1 MDPSAMDFMM
11 HQDMH
16 SHSHAG
22 SPTSSSTMD
31 HAARSAC
38 PALRTAAEQN
48 QQSPMFPSRPNYRP
62 DSSNPSSGF
71 WQSMPHPYARWE
83 HNDIHQANNMF
94 SLGNMPPSM
103 NAGQGS
109 PPHYPSRGPE
119 QYNPS
124 MSPRSY
130 YHTPIMSLTRIGGT
144 APTQHS
150 QGNSSGSNQNQ
161 SPGGIRSGTTSG
173 LSGPGNQ
180 SGHSGHSGQG
190 GPGTLMINSGIPG
203 RQNGLTNGR
212 LPSMNSV
219 PPPLTNN
226 NLQNQTQT
234 FSHNSRVAQQ
244 SDRNSPPH
252 FIRHSSTPS
261 AISLSMSEPNVPS
274 PVGAGNELNSTQADT
289 SSSSRRAPTAAA
301 STARPTEMPN
311 ESFLPEPRRVNA
323 NRDRRGLTRLPSSES
338 GWSSDDDSDTDAVA
352 MSLLEAAVA
361 GPHTE
366 GGTEGR
372 LRAQQVMRG
381 SISTKRVASKKALT
395 SLESVSVASL
405 PENERTCV
413 ICYNDYGVETPEGI
427 SESPLRLPRCKHVFG
442 DHCIKKWF
450 EESDS
455 CPYCRDRV
463 PSEPQYRQA
472 MNAHNVYR
480 FLRQHHQMQMQMQT
494 MRSGRDHDRNDSE
507 SGGRLDSMLNG
518 FGSLASSPFEYE
530 YGPTGSSPSRRADA
544 MPMYSSRTPAWHGN
558 SGERHSPLPFNET
571 GENRRRVRPR
581 HGSLRG
587 FAPGRPH
594 FTPTPANN
602 APQSQQ
608 YSSWMHRT
616 NTNQPHSLNR
626 QHSVS
631 GQNNNGR
638 SSFDASVPAFPFQ
651 AAMSAHPLEPYS
663 NPLNM
668 SNVPLPRD
676 GYTSPMR
683 SHAAPI
689 SPTYPGPEVYM
700 ANADEPMYGGSVPHG
715 QM

>member
-16 SHSHAG
+16 SPNHAG
-22 SPTSSSTMD
+22 SPTSSSNMD

-38 PALRTAAEQN
+38 PALRVAAEQN
-48 QQSPMFPSRPNYRP
+48 QQSSMFPSRSNYRSDP
-62 DSSNPSSGF
+62 TNSPPPF
-71 WQSMPHPYARWE
+71 WQSIPAPYGRWPSA
-83 HNDIHQANNMF
+83 DFHQANMLA
-94 SLGNMPPSM
+94 LGMPPTM

-109 PPHYPSRGPE
+109 PPHYPSRAPE
-119 QYNPS
+119 PYNPHIPS
-124 MSPRSY
+124 RSY

-150 QGNSSGSNQNQ
+150 QGSFSGTNQGQPQ
-161 SPGGIRSGTTSG
+161 SGIRSGTQSG
-173 LSGPGNQ
+173 LSGPGSQ
-180 SGHSGHSGQG
+180 GGQG

-203 RQNGLTNGR
+203 RQSGLASGR

-226 NLQNQTQT
+226 NLQTQTQT
-234 FSHNSRVAQQ
+234 FPQNSRAAQQ
-244 SDRNSPPH
+244 SGRVTPPPLPPP
-252 FIRHSSTPS
+252 SNAPPS
-261 AISLSMSEPNVPS
+261 AASLGMSEPNTS
-274 PVGAGNELNSTQADT
+274 PRGVGGEQTSTHND
-289 SSSSRRAPTAAA
+289 SSSPSRRAPT
-301 STARPTEMPN
+301 TATSPGRYVEVPTGYLN
-311 ESFLPEPRRVNA
+311 EPRRANA

-338 GWSSDDDSDTDAVA
+338 GWSSDDDSDPDAVA

-361 GPHTE
+361 GPTAE
-366 GGTEGR
+366 GGNEGR

-395 SLESVSVASL
+395 SLESVAATSL

-427 SESPLRLPRCKHVFG
+427 SENPLRLPRCKHVFG

-494 MRSGRDHDRNDSE
+494 MRTGRDGDRGESE
-507 SGGRLDSMLNG
+507 AGGRLDSMVGG
-518 FGSLASSPFEYE
+518 FASLASSPFADYE
-530 YGPTGSSPSRRADA
+530 YGAAGAPPSRRADG
-544 MPMYSSRTPAWHGN
+544 MPMYGSRTPAWHVN
-558 SGERHSPLPFNET
+558 SGERHSPLPFNEI

-587 FAPGRPH
+587 FTPGRSH
-594 FTPTPANN
+594 FTPAPANN
-602 APQSQQ
+602 APQPQ
-608 YSSWMHRT
+608 YSSWMHRGT
-616 NTNQPHSLNR
+616 PPHGLNR
-626 QHSVS
+626 QHSVP
-631 GQNNNGR
+631 GQNTSARTVFPPNN
-638 SSFDASVPAFPFQ
+638 PHPFPFP
-651 AAMSAHPLEPYS
+651 ATMGAHSHESYS
-663 NPLNM
+663 NPLDI
-668 SNVPLPRD
+668 SNSTGNTDEYTTLPHMRTQHVAPL
-676 GYTSPMR
+676 
-683 SHAAPI
+683 

-700 ANADEPMYGGSVPHG
+700 SNPDEPMYGNSVPHG
-715 QM
+715 AL

>member
-1 MDPSAMDFMM
+1 MDFMM
-11 HQDMH
+11 HQDVR
-16 SHSHAG
+16 SSSHAG
-22 SPTSSSTMD
+22 SPSSSSTMD
-31 HAARSAC
+31 HARSAC
-38 PALRTAAEQN
+38 PALRAAAEQN
-48 QQSPMFPSRPNYRP
+48 HQSPMFASRPNYRP
-62 DSSNPSSGF
+62 DPSNPPSGF
-71 WQSMPHPYARWE
+71 WQGMPHPPYARWD
-83 HNDIHQANNMF
+83 HADVHQTNNMF
-94 SLGNMPPSM
+94 SLGNMPPNM

-109 PPHYPSRGPE
+109 PPHYPSRGHE

-124 MSPRSY
+124 MSPRTY

-150 QGNSSGSNQNQ
+150 QGNLSGSNQSQ
-161 SPGGIRSGTTSG
+161 SSGGIRSGTASG

-180 SGHSGHSGQG
+180 SGHSGQG
-190 GPGTLMINSGIPG
+190 GPGTLMITSGIPG

-234 FSHNSRVAQQ
+234 FSHNSRAAQQ

-252 FIRHSSTPS
+252 FVRHSSTPS
-261 AISLSMSEPNVPS
+261 ATSLPMSEPNVPT
-274 PVGAGNELNSTQADT
+274 PVGVGNESGSAQADT
-289 SSSSRRAPTAAA
+289 SSPSRRAPT
-301 STARPTEMPN
+301 TATFTTRPTET
-311 ESFLPEPRRVNA
+311 SHDGFFPEPRRVNA
-323 NRDRRGLTRLPSSES
+323 NHDRRGLTRLPSSES
-338 GWSSDDDSDTDAVA
+338 GWSSDDDSDPDAVA

-361 GPHTE
+361 GPPAE

-395 SLESVSVASL
+395 SLETVSVASL

-494 MRSGRDHDRNDSE
+494 MRSGRDHERNDSE
-507 SGGRLDSMLNG
+507 SGGRLDSILNG
-518 FGSLASSPFEYE
+518 FASSPFEYE

-587 FAPGRPH
+587 FTPGRAH

-608 YSSWMHRT
+608 QYSSWMHR
-616 NTNQPHSLNR
+616 TNQPHSLNR

-631 GQNNNGR
+631 GQNTNGR
-638 SSFDASVPAFPFQ
+638 SAFDGNAPPFPFQ
-651 AAMSAHPLEPYS
+651 AAAMGAHSLEPYT

-668 SNVPLPRD
+668 SNLPLPRD
-676 GYTSPMR
+676 GYASPMR
-683 SHAAPI
+683 PHPAPI

-700 ANADEPMYGGSVPHG
+700 SNADEPMYGSSIPHG